1 MRTVRAT
8 LTLRLGILALALGA
22 MLLFPA
28 GAVAHDAPENY
39 QSRWV
44 MADWMMDAFF
54 LFAGIALVVF
64 IVAWKAGHFHN
75 LEQAAR
81 IPLMIEEE
89 DYYTPEWALDEEEWA
104 DGNASR

>member
-1 MRTVRAT
+1 MRR
-8 LTLRLGILALALGA
+8 RLGAIALALGV
-22 MLLFPA
+22 LLASPSVA
-28 GAVAHDAPENY
+28 LAHDAPEND

-54 LFAGIALVVF
+54 LFAGLALLAF
-64 IVAWKAGHFHN
+64 IVCWKAGHFHN

-81 IPLMIEEE
+81 IPLLIDEE

-104 DGNASR
+104 DGDAQG

>member
-1 MRTVRAT
+1 VKA
-8 LTLRLGILALALGA
+8 RLVIFVAALAAALA
-22 MLLFPA
+22 WPA
-28 GAVAHDAPENY
+28 LAFAHDQPETN

-54 LFAGIALVVF
+54 LFAGVAFVGFLI
-64 IVAWKAGHFHN
+64 AWKTGHFHN

-89 DYYTPEWALDEEEWA
+89 DYYSPEWASDEEEWDDVHA
-104 DGNASR
+104 ER